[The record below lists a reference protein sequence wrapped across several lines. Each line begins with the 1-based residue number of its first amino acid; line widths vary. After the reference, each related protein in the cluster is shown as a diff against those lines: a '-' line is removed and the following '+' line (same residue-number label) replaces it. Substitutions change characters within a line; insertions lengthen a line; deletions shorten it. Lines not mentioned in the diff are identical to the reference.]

1 MGTQSTWGLT
11 VWQLVRKVTY
21 LLSLTNSLLTKHIS
35 KKRTEWPPLLKPLS
49 LPPLRKSPRLL
60 LRKPPKQRRP
70 KKLRCHPMEKLK
82 LLPTETL
89 RPPPQKLKPTVK
101 RKRLPMDP
109 QKKLLLPMEPQRPKL
124 KAQSGRLILRML
136 KKLVLRKLPS

>member
-11 VWQLVRKVTY
+11 VWQLVGKVTY
-21 LLSLTNSLLTKHIS
+21 LLSLTHSLLTKHKR

-89 RPPPQKLKPTVK
+89 RPPPQKL
-101 RKRLPMDP
+101 PMDP
-109 QKKLLLPMEPQRPKL
+109 QKKLLLPMEPQRPKP
-124 KAQSGRLILRML
+124 KAQSGRLILLM
-136 KKLVLRKLPS
+136 